1 MNEKDSYNE
10 KKEDYIVYAGRI
22 SDEKG
27 VLELI
32 ENFLIV
38 NFRNIKLKIIGEGP
52 GLKDLKNQFKN
63 DKVVFLGPLSNEET
77 KQQIKSSR
85 GVVTATKLYEGQPTL
100 LCEASMLGVCSVFP
114 NTGGI
119 SEFFPKDYT
128 LSFKQYDYK
137 DLQKKLKLLVNTSE
151 SQEIELKIIN
161 TFQNFLIAKN

>member
-1 MNEKDSYNE
+1 MKKIPIK

-63 DKVVFLGPLSNEET
+63 DKVVFLGPFLM
-77 KQQIKSSR
+77 KR
-85 GVVTATKLYEGQPTL
+85 
-100 LCEASMLGVCSVFP
+100 P
-114 NTGGI
+114 NN
-119 SEFFPKDYT
+119 K
-128 LSFKQYDYK
+128 
-137 DLQKKLKLLVNTSE
+137 
-151 SQEIELKIIN
+151 
-161 TFQNFLIAKN
+161 